1 MKHVLL
7 ACRNQKDKEALQRF
21 LESYGTG
28 DITAVASAG
37 EARRLLALHEYDLV
51 LVDAPLSDEPGYD
64 LAVTA
69 AVTTAAAVLLLTRAD
84 VADEISARVE
94 NQGVMVLGKPLTRPL
109 LFQAMKM
116 LATVSMRLSCLQ
128 HENLKLQGKIE
139 EIRMID
145 RAKCLL
151 IQYCGMTEPEAH
163 RHLER
168 SAMDR
173 RVTRKEIAQEILAK
187 YQH

>member
-7 ACRNQKDKEALQRF
+7 ACHNQKDKQALCRF
-21 LESYGTG
+21 LESYGTN
-28 DITAVASAG
+28 DITVVTSGG
-37 EARRLLALHEYDLV
+37 EARRLLAIQEFELV

-69 AVTTAAAVLLLTRAD
+69 ATTTAAAVLLLTRAD

-94 NQGVMVLGKPLTRPL
+94 NQGVMVLGKPLTRPI

-116 LATVSMRLSCLQ
+116 LSTVSMRLSCLQ
-128 HENLKLQGKIE
+128 HENLKLQSKID

-151 IQYCGMTEPEAH
+151 IQYEGMTEPEAH
-163 RHLER
+163 RYLER
-168 SAMDR
+168 TAMNR
-173 RVTRKEIAQEILAK
+173 RLTRKDIAREILAK